1 MRCTHPQ
8 VSGSLR
14 RGQSRVARERILP
27 GVSKVTIADVA
38 RAAEV
43 STATVSNVL
52 NGTGRVSEPT
62 RARVKAVAGAL
73 GYGPAG
79 GGARTLGLAV
89 TAHGESAWD
98 FASVPYFAQA
108 ISAATIAAHRRGY
121 ALMAMPSGPAEHMWR
136 TLPAAG
142 VVLVD
147 SPPSDPVVR
156 LLRARGLPL
165 VFDGRPGELRAR
177 ETWVDTDH
185 EAMTRRVLEHL
196 AGQGAERIALIAG
209 PTQEYYTRASVTAYR
224 RWCSSTGVRPC
235 VVPFAEDGSEGPRLD
250 ALLTGDGRPDAV
262 FGLYDPCGRQ
272 VLEAAA
278 RCGLS
283 VPDDLMVVCSSEDP
297 AYGYTTP
304 PVSTVSLAPEQA
316 GAAAVDALV
325 SLVENPPHTP
335 PPVVIETRLEV
346 RTSST
351 RRSRRHT

>member
-1 MRCTHPQ
+1 M
-8 VSGSLR
+8 
-14 RGQSRVARERILP
+14 
-27 GVSKVTIADVA
+27 SKVTIADVA

-62 RARVKAVAGAL
+62 RARVQAVAGAL

-98 FASVPYFAQA
+98 FASVPYFARA
-108 ISAATIAAHRRGY
+108 ISAATIAAHRHGY
-121 ALMAMPSGPAEHMWR
+121 ALMAMPSGPAGHMWR

-147 SPPSDPVVR
+147 SPPGDPVVR

-185 EAMTRRVLEHL
+185 EAMTRGVLEHL
-196 AGQGAERIALIAG
+196 AGQGSERIALIAG

-224 RWCSSTGVRPC
+224 RWCARTGVRPRM
-235 VVPFAEDGSEGPRLD
+235 VPFAEDGSEGPRLD

-278 RCGLS
+278 RCRLS

-297 AYGYTTP
+297 AYGHTAP

-316 GAAAVDALV
+316 GATAVDALV

-346 RTSST
+346 RSSSM
-351 RRSRRHT
+351 RRPGRDAS